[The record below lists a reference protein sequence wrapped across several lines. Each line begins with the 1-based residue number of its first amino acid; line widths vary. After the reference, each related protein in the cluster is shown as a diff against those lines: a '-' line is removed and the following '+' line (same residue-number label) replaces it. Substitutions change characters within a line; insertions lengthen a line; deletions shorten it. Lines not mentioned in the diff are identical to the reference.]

1 MAYAITISGSGLRF
15 ECARGHTVLQAMM
28 LSGRSG
34 ISVGCRGGGCG
45 VCKVRVLEGRY
56 VTGSMSASCVS
67 PEERELGMAL
77 ACKLI
82 PETDLR
88 LDVVGKVAQ
97 ALGRGVGRF
106 HLYGGAVE
114 GAATHSREG

>member
-1 MAYAITISGSGLRF
+1 MAYAITISGSGVRF
-15 ECARGHTVLQAMM
+15 ECAQGHNVLQAMM
-28 LSGRSG
+28 QRGRSG

-67 PEERELGMAL
+67 HSERDAGMAL

-82 PETDLR
+82 PESDLR
-88 LDVVGKVAQ
+88 IDVVGKVAR
-97 ALGRGVGRF
+97 AIGRGAGVF
-106 HLYGGAVE
+106 HFYGAVD
-114 GAATHSREG
+114 GVNNH